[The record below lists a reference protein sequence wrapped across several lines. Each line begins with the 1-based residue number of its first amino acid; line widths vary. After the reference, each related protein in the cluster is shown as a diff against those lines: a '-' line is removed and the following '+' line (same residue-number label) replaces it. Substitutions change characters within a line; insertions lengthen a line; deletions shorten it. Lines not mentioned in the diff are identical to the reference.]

1 MKKLGIDGVL
11 MIIGV
16 VVFLLGICLD
26 NSLLFLVGVLWL
38 CALVFAECCG
48 AVVQVFKNDTGD
60 SDSDSDYYDS
70 DTTNSD
76 NIPSTIFE
84 GSSEPHNDFT
94 FDDGNSE

>member
-38 CALVFAECCG
+38 CALVFSECCL
-48 AVVQVFKNDTGD
+48 AVVQVFKDDG
-60 SDSDSDYYDS
+60 DSDSDYYDS

-76 NIPSTIFE
+76 SIPSTIFE
-84 GSSEPHNDFT
+84 GNSEPHSDFT
-94 FDDGNSE
+94 FDDGGSD

>member
-16 VVFLLGICLD
+16 GVFLLGICLD

-60 SDSDSDYYDS
+60 SDYYDS

-84 GSSEPHNDFT
+84 GSSEQYNDHT

>member
-1 MKKLGIDGVL
+1 MKKLSIDGVL

-26 NSLLFLVGVLWL
+26 NSLLFLVGVAWL

-48 AVVQVFKNDTGD
+48 AVVQVFKNDNG
-60 SDSDSDYYDS
+60 DSDSDYYDS
-70 DTTNSD
+70 D
-76 NIPSTIFE
+76 
-84 GSSEPHNDFT
+84 